1 MKTILVTTCWLGNQE
16 YIDKTKKFINYY
28 SELQGSNIHN
38 DQILLL
44 DNASPFKSVI
54 NMNDFYS
61 EALIQRFHNHLPRTS
76 ILGYP
81 YLWRA
86 VYFFQE
92 LFKEYDKIVY
102 MDNDFF
108 LTSDKAISLVNNFNS
123 GYMSFYCNK
132 HKFPETGIQV
142 VTKDCKEYWDFV
154 KGLSEEE
161 FIAKYTGK
169 MMETHLP
176 LTHIEKDLIGDR
188 WSEYGIIEQDPKWD
202 WSAQTLLKTIIK

>member
-16 YIDKTKKFINYY
+16 YIDKTKKFLKYY
-28 SELQGSNIHN
+28 SHPISLQYDNVV
-38 DQILLL
+38 LL
-44 DNASPFKSVI
+44 DNASEFNKIFNLTPSQHPYV
-54 NMNDFYS
+54 
-61 EALIQRFHNHLPRTS
+61 QRFHKHLPRTS

-108 LTSDKAISLVNNFNS
+108 LTSEKAISLVNNFNS

-142 VTKDCKEYWDFV
+142 VTKDCKEYWNFV
-154 KGLSEEE
+154 KDLSEEE

-188 WSEYGIIEQDPKWD
+188 WSEYGIIKQDPKWD